1 MNNLFFYPWLLKY
14 YWKKN
19 CQILPES
26 IYQCQGTVT
35 TLHTFFFIKC
45 SEYDSHTDIGHKRK
59 KNVQL
64 RGLQILA
71 SLVTLPVLCDDSC
84 SAEVGGGRS
93 VPPVAFIISTVGGGN
108 VADGPDEVG

>member
-1 MNNLFFYPWLLKY
+1 MPNFTRVNISVPRNSYHSTHFFL
-14 YWKKN
+14 
-19 CQILPES
+19 
-26 IYQCQGTVT
+26 
-35 TLHTFFFIKC
+35 IKC

-59 KNVQL
+59 KTVQF

>member
-1 MNNLFFYPWLLKY
+1 MPNFTRVNISVPRNSYH
-14 YWKKN
+14 
-19 CQILPES
+19 C
-26 IYQCQGTVT
+26 T
-35 TLHTFFFIKC
+35 HFFFIKC

-59 KNVQL
+59 KNVQVH
-64 RGLQILA
+64 GLQILT